1 MSTGLLIIS
10 FLAAMMSIL
19 GGPQIGYGIALNVL
33 NITNS
38 NTTDVNGSGG
48 NATVPDTHTGSV
60 SEDDEPGDNET
71 GNIVGLPGKCLGSAL
86 CPD

>member
-1 MSTGLLIIS
+1 LSRGILIIS

-19 GGPQIGYGIALNVL
+19 GGPQNGYGIAVNVL

-38 NTTDVNGSGG
+38 NTTDVNSAGG
-48 NATVPDTHTGSV
+48 NAAVPDTQRGSL
-60 SEDDEPGDNET
+60 SEDNET
-71 GNIVGLPGKCLGSAL
+71 GSIVSLPGKCLGSAL

>member
-33 NITNS
+33 NMTNT
-38 NTTDVNGSGG
+38 NTTDVSEAGG
-48 NATVPDTHTGSV
+48 NVTVPDTQTGSV
-60 SEDDEPGDNET
+60 SEDDET

>member
-1 MSTGLLIIS
+1 LSTGLLIIS

-19 GGPQIGYGIALNVL
+19 GGLQIGYGIALDVL

-38 NTTDVNGSGG
+38 NTMDVNGAGG
-48 NATVPDTHTGSV
+48 NARVPDTQTR
-60 SEDDEPGDNET
+60 SEPEDNET

>member
-1 MSTGLLIIS
+1 MSTGILIIS

-19 GGPQIGYGIALNVL
+19 GGPQNGYGIALNVL

-38 NTTDVNGSGG
+38 NTTDVNGAGG
-48 NATVPDTHTGSV
+48 NATVPDTQTGSV
-60 SEDDEPGDNET
+60 TEDDER
-71 GNIVGLPGKCLGSAL
+71 GNIVSLPDKCLGSAL

>member
-1 MSTGLLIIS
+1 LSTGLLIIS

-38 NTTDVNGSGG
+38 NTMDVNAAGG
-48 NATVPDTHTGSV
+48 NATVPDTPTGSM
-60 SEDDEPGDNET
+60 SEDNET
-71 GNIVGLPGKCLGSAL
+71 GNIVNLPGKCLGSAL

>member
-10 FLAAMMSIL
+10 VLAAMISIF
-19 GGPQIGYGIALNVL
+19 GGLQIGYGNVLNVL

-38 NTTDVNGSGG
+38 NTMDVNGAGV
-48 NATVPDTHTGSV
+48 NARVPDTQKGSE
-60 SEDDEPGDNET
+60 SEDNET

>member
-1 MSTGLLIIS
+1 MSIGILII
-10 FLAAMMSIL
+10 FVLAAMISIF
-19 GGPQIGYGIALNVL
+19 GGLQIGYGNVLNVL

-38 NTTDVNGSGG
+38 NTMDVNGAVG
-48 NATVPDTHTGSV
+48 NATVRDTPTGSV
-60 SEDDEPGDNET
+60 SEDNET